1 VTEVRPPIVCC
12 DFLRPPNNTAIVL
25 NSTWDFPNTIFVQMT
40 DFERI
45 QQELELQR
53 LEAEIQ
59 EKRQMISRQKE
70 ALSLLEPLLV
80 SLLGQAKVVTLE
92 PDPVHLNGLGVS
104 FQNGRVQR

>member
-1 VTEVRPPIVCC
+1 LLR
-12 DFLRPPNNTAIVL
+12 FSYFRPPNNTAIVL
-25 NSTWDFPNTIFVQMT
+25 NSTWDFPNTIFVQVT

-45 QQELELQR
+45 EQAIAQQELELQR

-92 PDPVHLNGLGVS
+92 PDPVRLNGLGVS